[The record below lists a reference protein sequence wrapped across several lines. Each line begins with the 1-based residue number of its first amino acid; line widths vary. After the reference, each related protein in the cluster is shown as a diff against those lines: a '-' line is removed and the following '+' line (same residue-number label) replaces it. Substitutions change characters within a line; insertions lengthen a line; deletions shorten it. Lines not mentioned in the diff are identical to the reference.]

1 MSAPDPR
8 PALPWIGLT
17 LALFLGASCA
27 SVPPPR
33 LLGPADAIVVL
44 GNRPPVEPDGSVRF
58 ETQKRVEAGVRV
70 YRRGLAPILLM
81 AGGPAPSGH
90 VEAEVMRDLAIELGV
105 PAAAIRIEP
114 RSTDTIENA
123 RFGVTVLC
131 EGREQPCTPE
141 VIVVTS
147 PYHLRRA
154 EHLFECAGARVQT
167 HAADVPPSIGRVFS
181 ESFIRVMYGLT
192 RECHQAAG
200 GEPTREPEW

>member
-1 MSAPDPR
+1 M
-8 PALPWIGLT
+8 
-17 LALFLGASCA
+17 
-27 SVPPPR
+27 
-33 LLGPADAIVVL
+33 L

-58 ETQKRVEAGVRV
+58 ETRKRVEAGVRV

-105 PAAAIRIEP
+105 PAEAIRIEP

-123 RFGVTVLC
+123 RFSVAALC
-131 EGREQPCTPE
+131 DGREEPCRPE

-167 HAADVPPSIGRVFS
+167 HAADVPARAGRVFS
-181 ESFIRVMYGLT
+181 ESFLRVVYGFIP
-192 RECHQAAG
+192 ECRRAAG
-200 GEPTREPEW
+200 GDPTREPEW

>member
-1 MSAPDPR
+1 MSDFESEAEDDAPTDR
-8 PALPWIGLT
+8 VT
-17 LALFLGASCA
+17 
-27 SVPPPR
+27 
-33 LLGPADAIVVL
+33 
-44 GNRPPVEPDGSVRF
+44 VEPDGSVRF
-58 ETQKRVEAGVRV
+58 ETRQRVEAGVRV
-70 YRRGLAPILLM
+70 YRQGLAPILLM

-105 PAAAIRIEP
+105 PPEAIRIEP

-123 RFGVTVLC
+123 RFSVDLLC
-131 EGREQPCTPE
+131 EGRQECRPE

-167 HAADVPPSIGRVFS
+167 HPADVPARPGRVFS
-181 ESFIRVMYGLT
+181 ETFIAVIYGFVP
-192 RECHQAAG
+192 ECRRAAG

>member
-1 MSAPDPR
+1 M
-8 PALPWIGLT
+8 LVV
-17 LALFLGASCA
+17 LFGCA
-27 SVPPPR
+27 TVPPPQA
-33 LLGPADAIVVL
+33 LGPADAIVVL

-58 ETQKRVEAGVRV
+58 ETRERVEAGVRV

-105 PAAAIRIEP
+105 PPEAIRIEP

-123 RFGVTVLC
+123 RFSVAILC
-131 EGREQPCTPE
+131 EDQPEPCVPE

-154 EHLFECAGARVQT
+154 EHLFECAGAQVQI
-167 HAADVPPSIGRVFS
+167 HGADVPTQPFHVFS
-181 ESFIRVMYGLT
+181 ESFIQVMYGFIP
-192 RECHQAAG
+192 ECRRAAG
-200 GEPTREPEW
+200 GEPTREGEW

>member
-1 MSAPDPR
+1 MKR
-8 PALPWIGLT
+8 FCVLVALVSG
-17 LALFLGASCA
+17 CA
-27 SVPPPR
+27 TVPPPHG
-33 LLGPADAIVVL
+33 LGPADAIVVL

-58 ETQKRVEAGVRV
+58 ETRKRVEAGVRV

-105 PAAAIRIEP
+105 PASAIRIEP

-123 RFGVTVLC
+123 RFSVALLC
-131 EGREQPCTPE
+131 EGQEEPCTPH

-167 HAADVPPSIGRVFS
+167 EAAEVPARAGRVFS
-181 ESFIRVMYGLT
+181 ESFIRVMYGFT
-192 RECHQAAG
+192 RECHRAAD
-200 GEPTREPEW
+200 GEPTREAEW